1 MQTYLT
7 LLFLISF
14 IAFVVFLIKTIVGI
28 VKKKSYR
35 QSRNIAA
42 ILFAASF
49 VFVMLV
55 GMTAPKQEKENNVVN
70 NTTSETAEAT
80 KQEEQTAK
88 QENSQSE
95 SGSSAASMSM
105 ETFKSIVDMSAAD
118 NYDYYESVIT
128 EEGALSIRV
137 ANDGIAVAALATR
150 ETQNQEMLDSWNFMR
165 DSMVNL
171 SKQIYDSA
179 VEAGIKD
186 PIIFLNVLN
195 DQNKDNTLLMVMN
208 GIVVSDAV
216 LDE

>member
-1 MQTYLT
+1 M
-7 LLFLISF
+7 
-14 IAFVVFLIKTIVGI
+14 
-28 VKKKSYR
+28 
-35 QSRNIAA
+35 
-42 ILFAASF
+42 
-49 VFVMLV
+49 
-55 GMTAPKQEKENNVVN
+55 
-70 NTTSETAEAT
+70 
-80 KQEEQTAK
+80 
-88 QENSQSE
+88 
-95 SGSSAASMSM
+95 
-105 ETFKSIVDMSAAD
+105 
-118 NYDYYESVIT
+118 
-128 EEGALSIRV
+128 
-137 ANDGIAVAALATR
+137 ANDGIAAAALATR

>member
-1 MQTYLT
+1 MQTILT

-95 SGSSAASMSM
+95 R
-105 ETFKSIVDMSAAD
+105 AAD